1 FPSTFSIGYHFEC
14 DPSKLFPF
22 REFRITRLLKYDSCS
37 ITRAEIKVALVGL
50 ELVSN
55 AGYRRV
61 CLQLDSMTAY
71 LILTNVGDL
80 SHQHAREV
88 LRFRELLSRH
98 WVVTLKHIFRE
109 GNQATDYLAAIEHGR
124 DSRLHLISSSDP
136 DLSAIILYDSLHA

>member
-1 FPSTFSIGYHFEC
+1 
-14 DPSKLFPF
+14 
-22 REFRITRLLKYDSCS
+22 
-37 ITRAEIKVALVGL
+37 
-50 ELVSN
+50 
-55 AGYRRV
+55 
-61 CLQLDSMTAY
+61 MTAY